1 LALSYTMFIN
11 TTCIGQVLDSVPSTK
26 IIVKDSTYTD
36 STKIKKTFFNSG
48 ATYNALDTVSI
59 NPKLKKITL
68 YNNAKLVYGDMEI
81 TSGKIVIDYS
91 KNEIYAGRIKDT
103 SGVLTQSPVFKEGN
117 DVIEPDSIRF
127 NLDTKK
133 ALIFNSKT
141 EQSGMNIISEK
152 TKKENDSV
160 YFMDRAKFTT
170 SVDLDNPEYYFLLR
184 NAKVVPGKKIITGL
198 TNMFIADVPTPI
210 GLPFGYFPLTK
221 KRTSGVIFPSFGEQN
236 DRGYFLQNGGYYLA
250 ISDHVDLAILGDYYT
265 NGSYGFRLEN
275 NYAYRYKFRGNLSF
289 RYENLIKSERGFPDY
304 SKSSIYNLRW
314 SHNQDAKSNPNSRFS
329 ASVNLGSSKY
339 FQQSINQL
347 NASSFLNNTL
357 SSSVSYSKTFVGEP
371 QVNMSLT
378 ATHSQ
383 NTNTQVINMTL
394 PTFQGSV
401 SRVFPFAP
409 KNGTKKGIIQ
419 NINLQYSVRGE
430 NRIQTTD
437 SLFFKKEMFESAK
450 SGFQHSIPLSTNF
463 KLFKYLSFSTSA
475 NYKENWTFNTISKTF
490 DNETNDVITEEIKG
504 FDSFRTYN
512 FSSSLGTTVYG
523 MYDFGKEKKIQ
534 AIRHVMR
541 PSISYNINP
550 SFNDYYETYEV
561 VDADG
566 LTTTELEYTRFE
578 GSIFGSPNNNFSSS
592 IGLSVS
598 NNVEAKVTDRDSTNT
613 EAKKVVILNNLNFS
627 TSYNMASD
635 SLNWSPIRLS
645 GGTQLF
651 DNKMSVNFGATLD
664 PYALDE
670 NNNKINEFNINTDGN
685 LFRLTSANLTFNYS
699 LSNKGNKDKSK
710 ANNRSVNESL
720 RSGGRDDDLFGQSM
734 DYADSSFLDD
744 EDEDEE
750 EIPSELYNYTIPWSL
765 RVAYAVNYNN
775 SRNQK
780 EISSHSIMF
789 SGDLDI
795 SPKWSVGASS
805 GYDLKNNG
813 ITYTQLRFER
823 DLLSWRMNFSWI
835 PFSSNSQWNF
845 FIGIKSGMLSDI
857 KYDKRRQRDKQL

>member
-1 LALSYTMFIN
+1 MFIN
-11 TTCIGQVLDSVPSTK
+11 TLVYAQENEQIQKSETDS
-26 IIVKDSTYTD
+26 IIKDSL
-36 STKIKKTFFNSG
+36 SPKKSFFNSG
-48 ATYNALDTVSI
+48 AVYKAIDTVSI
-59 NPKLKKITL
+59 EPNKKIITL
-68 YNNAKLVYGDMEI
+68 YNNAMLEYDDMKI
-81 TSGKIVIDYS
+81 NSGKIVIDYLQ
-91 KNEIYAGRIKDT
+91 NEIYAGRIKD
-103 SGVLTQSPVFKEGN
+103 SAGVYTQSPVFKQGS

-170 SVDLDNPEYYFLLR
+170 SVDLENPEYYFLLR
-184 NAKVVPGKKIITGL
+184 NAKVVPGKKIITGF
-198 TNMFIADVPTPI
+198 TNMYIADVPTPI
-210 GLPFGYFPLTK
+210 ALPFGYFPLSK

-250 ISDHVDLAILGDYYT
+250 ISDHVDLALLGDYYT
-265 NGSYGFRLEN
+265 NGSYGFRFEN

-304 SKSSIYNLRW
+304 SKSAIYNLRW
-314 SHNQDAKSNPNSRFS
+314 SHSQDPKSNPNSRFS

-347 NASSFLNNTL
+347 NASNFLNNTL

-383 NTNTQVINMTL
+383 NTNTQTINMSL

-409 KNGTKKGIIQ
+409 KNRSKKGIIQ
-419 NINLQYSVRGE
+419 NINLQYNVRAE

-437 SLFFKKEMFESAK
+437 SLFFKKEMFDSAK

-463 KLFKYLSFSTSA
+463 KIFKYLSFSTSA
-475 NYKENWTFNTISKTF
+475 NYKETWTFNTISKQF
-490 DNETNDVITEEIKG
+490 DTTNNETITTELKG
-504 FDSFRTYN
+504 FDAFRTYN
-512 FSSSLGTTVYG
+512 FSSSIGTTVYG
-523 MYDFGKEKKIQ
+523 MYDFGKENRIQ

-541 PSISYNINP
+541 PSISYSINP
-550 SFNDYYETYEV
+550 SFDNYYETYEV

-566 LTTTELEYTRFE
+566 LTTSELEYTRFE
-578 GSIFGSPNNNFSSS
+578 GSIFGAPNNNFSSS
-592 IGLSVS
+592 IGLSLS
-598 NNVEAKVTDRDSTNT
+598 NNIEAKVTDRDSTNN

-635 SLNWSPIRLS
+635 SLNWSPVRLS

-651 DNKMSVNFGATLD
+651 DNKMAVNFGATLD
-664 PYALDE
+664 PYALDD
-670 NNNKINEFNINTDGN
+670 NNNKINEFNINNGGN

-699 LSNKGNKDKSK
+699 LTNKNSDKNPKENS
-710 ANNRSVNESL
+710 RSTNESL
-720 RSGGRDDDLFGQSM
+720 RSGGRSDDLFGKAL
-734 DYADSSFLDD
+734 DYADSSFEEPD
-744 EDEDEE
+744 EDGED
-750 EIPSELYNYTIPWSL
+750 IPSDLFNYTIPWSL
-765 RVAYAVNYNN
+765 RVAYAINYNN
-775 SRNQK
+775 SRNQR
-780 EISSHSIMF
+780 EISSHSLMF

-805 GYDLKNNG
+805 GYDLKNKG
-813 ITYTQLRFER
+813 VTYTQLRFER

-835 PFSSNSQWNF
+835 PFSVNKQWNF